1 MHQSIMR
8 IHSNIYGRFSSKGFT
23 IIELIVCIVII
34 GTLSSISVPSA
45 LKWVD
50 KEKQNSYIRELI
62 GFLELVKKETRR
74 WNGSCTIQ
82 TNSFHLNPYNNSLK
96 KWQGVEGF
104 NITCLGMDASRKKT
118 ITSLVPK
125 IDQKVFQEVNVNNF
139 SFTPKGHLS
148 IPNQGRL
155 QSNELVIIIGG
166 KPNSDSYQKP
176 KCIIMEAPIGMLN
189 TGIYQSNIRF
199 YSSRYGSRVN
209 SRLRK
214 QICSKL

>member
-1 MHQSIMR
+1 MR
-8 IHSNIYGRFSSKGFT
+8 INSNIYSRFNSKGFT

-62 GFLELVKKETRR
+62 GFFDLVKKETRR
-74 WNGSCTIQ
+74 WNGSCTLQ
-82 TNSFHLNPYNNSLK
+82 TKSFHLNPYDSSLK
-96 KWQGVEGF
+96 RWQRVEGF
-104 NITCLGMDASRKKT
+104 SVSCFGMDASRKKN

-125 IDQKVFQEVNVNNF
+125 IDQKVFQEVNVTNF

-148 IPNQGRL
+148 IPYQGGP
-155 QSNELVIIIGG
+155 QTNELIIIIGG
-166 KPNSDSYQKP
+166 KPKADTYQKP
-176 KCIIMEAPIGMLN
+176 KCIVIEAPIGMIN
-189 TGIYQSNIRF
+189 SGIYQNNIRF

-209 SRLRK
+209 SGLRK
-214 QICSKL
+214 QNCAKL